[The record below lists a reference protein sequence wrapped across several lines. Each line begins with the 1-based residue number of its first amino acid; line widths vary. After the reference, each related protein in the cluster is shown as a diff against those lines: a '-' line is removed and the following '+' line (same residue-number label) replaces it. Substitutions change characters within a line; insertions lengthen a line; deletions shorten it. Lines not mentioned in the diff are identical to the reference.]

1 MCFYTIE
8 KFVFLLSNYI
18 FKLISIKTKKSFQ
31 GMFQEIIII
40 EESCNQQTP
49 HDTFSMK
56 PFDCEEMFVL

>member
-1 MCFYTIE
+1 
-8 KFVFLLSNYI
+8 
-18 FKLISIKTKKSFQ
+18 
-31 GMFQEIIII
+31 MFQEIIII